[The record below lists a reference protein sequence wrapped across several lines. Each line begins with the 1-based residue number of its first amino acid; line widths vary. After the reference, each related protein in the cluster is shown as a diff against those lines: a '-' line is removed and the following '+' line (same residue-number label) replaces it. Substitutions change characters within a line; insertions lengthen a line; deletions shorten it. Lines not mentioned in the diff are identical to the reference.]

1 MDYGRI
7 YGALIEKANN
17 REILGYHEKHHIIP
31 KCIGGTNNK
40 DNIVKLTA
48 REHYIAHQLLV
59 KLYPS
64 NKNLIYAVRAMT
76 ISNAGQVRNNK
87 EYSWLRIK
95 HAKAMSELHAN
106 KIVTIVTKNKMS
118 IKAKARGNNG
128 WDKKKHTKESRIKMS
143 DSARARGS
151 NCTGRVYLDNTLSKM
166 SDSAS
171 SLWEIQFPD
180 NSINTIKNLKD
191 FAIKLGTT
199 VYKLKANKCDGYIIL
214 NKMRGV

>member
-106 KIVTIVTKNKMS
+106 KIVTTPVACVTS
-118 IKAKARGNNG
+118 IPFVFK
-128 WDKKKHTKESRIKMS
+128 
-143 DSARARGS
+143 
-151 NCTGRVYLDNTLSKM
+151 
-166 SDSAS
+166 
-171 SLWEIQFPD
+171 
-180 NSINTIKNLKD
+180 
-191 FAIKLGTT
+191 
-199 VYKLKANKCDGYIIL
+199 
-214 NKMRGV
+214 